1 MDKLAELNHE
11 IIQCRKCS
19 RLVKHREA
27 VAKEPPLRYRG
38 QTYWAK
44 PLPGFGDPNATIYI
58 LGLAPA
64 ANGGN
69 RTGRIFTGDRSGDW
83 LYGTLHALG
92 LANQPRSISLKDGL
106 EVNHVYVGAAVRCAP
121 PANKPSPQE
130 FANCAPFLKREF
142 TGLPSAKVIV
152 ALGSIAYNSVKKIL
166 RGNPLIKQHRF
177 PSFGHGQIV
186 NLPDGRTLIC
196 SYHPSQQNTFT
207 GKLTREMFLDVFRKA
222 KNAAGIVTKERR
234 PVF

>member
-1 MDKLAELNHE
+1 MDKLTELNGE
-11 IIQCRKCS
+11 IIRCRKCP

-27 VAKEPPLRYRG
+27 VAKEPPRRYQG

-44 PLPGFGDPNATIYI
+44 PLPGFGDLAATIYI
-58 LGLAPA
+58 VGLAPA

-92 LANQPRSISLKDGL
+92 LANQPRSISLDDGL
-106 EVNHVYVGAAVRCAP
+106 RILHAYVGAAVRCAP
-121 PANKPSPQE
+121 PANKPTPQE
-130 FANCAPFLKREF
+130 FANCQPFLKRELS
-142 TGLPSAKVIV
+142 GLQSTRVIV

-166 RGNPLIKQHRF
+166 RLNPQIRRHRF
-177 PSFGHGQIV
+177 PPFGHGRIV
-186 NLPDGRTLIC
+186 DLPDGRTLIC

-207 GKLTREMFLDVFRKA
+207 GKLTHEMFLDIFRKA
-222 KNAAGIVTKERR
+222 KKAAGIVTKEGR